1 MKNMRLLFAAIAASS
16 MASPALG
23 TAPTDRPNIVWIIGE
38 DMGPELGC
46 YGDPEARTPNIDRL
60 AREGARFT
68 RCFTHAPVC
77 APSRSG
83 LITGRYP
90 TSIGTHHMRST
101 LLKPPPMFTDYLR
114 RGGYQVCWP
123 TKSPFGKT
131 DFNFKIPPNS
141 FDVVTDWTKDIPKVP
156 FFGFFNIFVSHE
168 SQIRAPADRL
178 ARNLAQVPLAERHDP
193 SRMRVPRYHPDTPL
207 VRRDLANYYDLVT
220 AVDRKVGE
228 VLDALDRAGLAEK
241 TVVILTGDH
250 GRGLPRSKRWV
261 YDSGTHVPLIVRWP
275 GQIAPGSVREDI
287 VTFLDLPATT
297 LSLAGVAVPSE
308 FQGRVIVGPKA
319 GPPPDYAFAA
329 RDRMDETP
337 DRIRGGRGPRFH
349 YIRNFHPELPYAQRI
364 AYGELMPTMQE
375 WRRLHAEGKLD
386 PIQDAFFAPTKPVE
400 ELYDTEADPDEVH
413 NLANDPAH
421 RSTLLAMRTAL
432 DRWIEQTHDLGAIPE
447 EELVRRG
454 LVADRLSEY
463 ATRKKAGETSAP
475 KK

>member
-1 MKNMRLLFAAIAASS
+1 MKYAHLLFVAIVASS
-16 MASPALG
+16 MASPAFG
-23 TAPTDRPNIVWIIGE
+23 TAPASRPNIVWIIGE

-46 YGDPEARTPNIDRL
+46 YGDPEARTPNMDRL

-101 LLKPPPMFTDYLR
+101 LLKPPPMFTSYLR
-114 RGGYQVCWP
+114 DAGYLVCWP
-123 TKSPFGKT
+123 TKSAFGKT
-131 DFNFKIPPNS
+131 DFNFQIPPHA
-141 FDVVTDWTKDIPKVP
+141 FDVVTDWTKDVPKVP
-156 FFGFFNIFVSHE
+156 FFGFFNITTSHE
-168 SQIRAPADRL
+168 SQIRAPADRM

-193 SRMRVPRYHPDTPL
+193 ARMRVPPYHPDTPL

-228 VLDALDRAGLAEK
+228 VLDALDRAGVADN

-250 GRGLPRSKRWV
+250 GRGLTRSKRWV

-275 GQIAPGSVREDI
+275 GHIKPGTVRDDL
-287 VTFLDLPATT
+287 VKFLDLPATT
-297 LSLAGVAVPSE
+297 LALAGVAVPKA
-308 FQGRVIVGPKA
+308 FQGRVIVGPKT
-319 GPPPDYAFAA
+319 GPAPEYVFAA

-337 DRIRGGRGPRFH
+337 DRIRGVRGPRFH

-364 AYGELMPTMQE
+364 DYGELMPTMQE

-386 PIQDAFFAPTKPVE
+386 PIQNAFFAPTKPAE
-400 ELYDTEADPDEVH
+400 ELYDTSADPDEVH
-413 NLANDPAH
+413 NLASDSAH
-421 RSTLLAMRTAL
+421 RSTLLEMRAAL
-432 DRWIEQTHDLGAIPE
+432 DRWIDETHDLGAIPE